1 MLFQPVALLILIPD
15 IVAAFS
21 WDQLPFFRCAL
32 SASAYRHDR
41 GGIFDHADCPRD
53 VSEKIA
59 FISPSHA
66 RRDLIEKM
74 LALSGTTS
82 FILPFHT
89 GSAYA
94 TESDPQS
101 IASQSVY
108 KKVLGKGSYKTVYKV
123 SAGDDSFAM
132 AVEKVSSE
140 ADARAALRG
149 IRIAEQLEKKIAS
162 KNKHRHYPFERIVT
176 WWFQSTPLVEY
187 ARDRPIVMNDTRIKD
202 QIKSKPPT
210 KFEERSY
217 WLVAIKPLYGTDLRR
232 FQQRVPRRYRVGDK
246 RNIKNKISTT
256 AASDMGLDDS
266 GAAAI
271 QLVYEICETG
281 RQMHVA
287 GLVHRDIKPS
297 NILLQDGKPVLIDF
311 GLSRFVSKD
320 KNGDLCIEGPGKI
333 RGTPHYLL
341 ASNAAM
347 YKGCT
352 SGDAY
357 AMGKTLYEVIFAARS
372 RGLRQHRTIDS
383 SSSSSASSSSSSSS
397 SSTGESKVEQIQ
409 KYNERFQ
416 SILANDEAFGK
427 SRFRLSATERNII
440 RDTIRGLC
448 RAEMPFSFEEATSFL
463 RSMQLE
469 SG

>member
-1 MLFQPVALLILIPD
+1 M
-15 IVAAFS
+15 
-21 WDQLPFFRCAL
+21 
-32 SASAYRHDR
+32 
-41 GGIFDHADCPRD
+41 
-53 VSEKIA
+53 
-59 FISPSHA
+59 
-66 RRDLIEKM
+66 
-74 LALSGTTS
+74 
-82 FILPFHT
+82 
-89 GSAYA
+89 
-94 TESDPQS
+94 
-101 IASQSVY
+101 
-108 KKVLGKGSYKTVYKV
+108 
-123 SAGDDSFAM
+123 
-132 AVEKVSSE
+132 
-140 ADARAALRG
+140 
-149 IRIAEQLEKKIAS
+149 
-162 KNKHRHYPFERIVT
+162 
-176 WWFQSTPLVEY
+176 
-187 ARDRPIVMNDTRIKD
+187 
-202 QIKSKPPT
+202 
-210 KFEERSY
+210 
-217 WLVAIKPLYGTDLRR
+217 
-232 FQQRVPRRYRVGDK
+232 GDK